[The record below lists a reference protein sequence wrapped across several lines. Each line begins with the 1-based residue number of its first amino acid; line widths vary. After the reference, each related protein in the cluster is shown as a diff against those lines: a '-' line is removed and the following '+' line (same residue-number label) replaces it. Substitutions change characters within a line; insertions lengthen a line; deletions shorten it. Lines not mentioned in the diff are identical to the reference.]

1 MCDNKNLED
10 GDQASHSPTPGKARV
25 LPIVITSVPGVES
38 GMRFWFRRVIQLPGV
53 AAIGM
58 VQLYQYLISP
68 LLGRTCR
75 FYPSCS
81 QYFILSVQ
89 KFGLLRA
96 LWKGTCRICRCHP
109 WNSGGYDPP

>member
-10 GDQASHSPTPGKARV
+10 DDKASHSPTPGKARV
-25 LPIVITSVPGVES
+25 LPIVITSVPGADS
-38 GMRFWFRRVIQLPGV
+38 GMRFWFRRVIQLSGV